1 MLMKTQAG
9 FWYATASTMPCHALW
24 AVEHASY
31 RLRLDRGTG
40 QVLSV
45 GTAPLTR
52 THQGGSSIVRLWLP
66 LLAGTGWQ
74 GGCLSHPLPA
84 GGTPPLPGLPVL
96 VYAYRQIGPKS
107 QCCTLCVL
115 YRYEIHVF
123 LFTTVSSRQSAC
135 EIA

>member
-1 MLMKTQAG
+1 MQAYTPTYRGRGIYPVQHSQGTGQVPSMLMKTQAG

-24 AVEHASY
+24 AMEHASY

-45 GTAPLTR
+45 GTAPLTC

-66 LLAGTGWQ
+66 LLAGAGWQ

-84 GGTPPLPGLPVL
+84 GGTPPP
-96 VYAYRQIGPKS
+96 R
-107 QCCTLCVL
+107 
-115 YRYEIHVF
+115 
-123 LFTTVSSRQSAC
+123 
-135 EIA
+135 